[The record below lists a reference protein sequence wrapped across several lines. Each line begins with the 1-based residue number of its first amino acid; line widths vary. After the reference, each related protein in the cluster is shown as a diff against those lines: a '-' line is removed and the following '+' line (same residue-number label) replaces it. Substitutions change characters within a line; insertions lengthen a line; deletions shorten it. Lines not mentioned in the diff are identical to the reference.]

1 MLCRTLE
8 RGLSSIYIVQEI
20 RYLLRPGVS
29 DEELIYEVTKD
40 SAAEKERV
48 AVRSKGKKTLRV
60 NTVWEETKKELLNAV
75 EILSSKLT
83 AFQADVKDIKWVI
96 HMAVGI
102 DVAVVK
108 RKE

>member
-8 RGLSSIYIVQEI
+8 RGLSSTYIVQEI

-29 DEELIYEVTKD
+29 DEELIFEVTKD

-48 AVRSKGKKTLRV
+48 AVQSKGKKTLRV
-60 NTVWEETKKELLNAV
+60 NTVLEETKKELSNAV

-83 AFQADVKDIKWVI
+83 ALQADVI
-96 HMAVGI
+96 HMTVGI